1 MGEGVGV
8 DVAGMVGGEVGP
20 GVVSVGDSVGAG
32 SVGVGVGD
40 GEGLGLGEGDGRRVG
55 VAVGSGSRVG
65 VAVAGAVVG
74 VGVGSG
80 PEPRSW
86 FARNIAAA
94 APTPI
99 AMRMIPMTTRIV
111 APLTPPAS

>member
-1 MGEGVGV
+1 
-8 DVAGMVGGEVGP
+8 MVGGEVGP
-20 GVVSVGDSVGAG
+20 GVVSVGDSVGAC

-55 VAVGSGSRVG
+55 VAVGSGSGSRVD

-80 PEPRSW
+80 LEPRSW
-86 FARNIAAA
+86 FARNIATA
-94 APTPI
+94 APTPM